1 MRVAWGLEEGQEGP
15 IPNGGS
21 HRAPA
26 WGWIILTVGVGEGV
40 GLGIH
45 RCCSVI
51 KSCLF
56 ANPWTAA
63 CQASLSFTISQ
74 SLLKLMPIESAMPSN
89 HLVLCCSLLLPP
101 SIFPS
106 IRVFFQ

>member
-15 IPNGGS
+15 IPNRGS

-26 WGWIILTVGVGEGV
+26 WGWIILTVGVGYGV

-51 KSCLF
+51 KSCLTVCE
-56 ANPWTAA
+56 PMD
-63 CQASLSFTISQ
+63 CS
-74 SLLKLMPIESAMPSN
+74 MPGF
-89 HLVLCCSLLLPP
+89 LVPYQ
-101 SIFPS
+101 FPELAQVH
-106 IRVFFQ
+106 IH